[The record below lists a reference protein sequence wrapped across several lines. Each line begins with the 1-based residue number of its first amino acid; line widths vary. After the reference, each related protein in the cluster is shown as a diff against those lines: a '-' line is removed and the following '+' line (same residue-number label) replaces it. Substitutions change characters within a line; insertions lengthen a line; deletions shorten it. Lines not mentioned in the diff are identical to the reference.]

1 MPIRTSAKS
10 NEVSRIG
17 QRRQVVIPKRVFEAL
32 KLQEGDFVEVSVEGK
47 NLRLRPKRLTD
58 IEDVVLSPSEA
69 AKVRRGATELKAG
82 DSKSWRSVKHELAR

>member
-1 MPIRTSAKS
+1 MTVRNATKS

-32 KLQEGDFVEVSVEGK
+32 KLQEGDFVEVSVDGK

-58 IEDVVLSPSEA
+58 IDDAVLTPAEA
-69 AKVRRGATELKAG
+69 VKVRRGEADVKA
-82 DSKSWRSVKHELAR
+82 SRTKPWRTVKHELAR